1 MLPLQISHLH
11 TDIKIKM
18 HRGRGSPS
26 HFDRGG
32 GFSRPNNFSPR
43 PRNFSPRH
51 QFFDDNN
58 IEGGGGGGGGGS
70 RSPNHMSPSYNPQQ
84 QHSANKRGYNSPHNF
99 RGNQRQSPY
108 DRKNQVCRL
117 TVFW

>member
-1 MLPLQISHLH
+1 
-11 TDIKIKM
+11 M

-32 GFSRPNNFSPR
+32 GFNRSNNFSPR

-51 QFFDDNN
+51 QFFDDNT
-58 IEGGGGGGGGGS
+58 IDVGGGGGS

-84 QHSANKRGYNSPHNF
+84 QHTANKRYNSPHNF

-117 TVFW
+117 IVFWQFHINVL